1 MFAIHNMKTFPLLL
15 VLLLAQLRLQ
25 ANDGVFY
32 ASGSNLFPLKETTI
46 SLEKEV
52 LKFRI
57 SKDLRIYVD
66 VYFEFNNPGP
76 EKELTVGFVTPPAS
90 GDIAE
95 EKTEHPQISNFTVQH
110 NNTNLPFK
118 IWRAGDSG
126 FKLSENVADGN
137 DFVYFFTIRFLP
149 GLNKI
154 HHTYE
159 YKAAGG
165 VDMVFQLN
173 YRITTGKMWA
183 NHEIGDFRMELDAG
197 NHAFVLPW
205 SLQQDG
211 SKAAWQLEGSGK
223 IGKVKNHLYDHDGC
237 WARTLDGKVVLTAK
251 HFRPDYDLYFFEP
264 RFFGTFLTGLSAVFN
279 DPKKDTLETNIYGL
293 DSALIS
299 NMAEWELQTL
309 RNYMYATVG
318 YAFSNP
324 KWKAYFEKQEWYCG
338 FPELKKPET
347 WFNETQTEVMRLLLA
362 EEKRRKK

>member
-1 MFAIHNMKTFPLLL
+1 MKKLPLLL
-15 VLLLAQLRLQ
+15 FALIAQLQLV

-32 ASGSNLFPLKETTI
+32 AAGGNLFPLKETTI

-52 LKFRI
+52 LKFRV

-66 VYFEFNNPGP
+66 VAFEFNNPGA

-90 GDIAE
+90 GDIDE

-110 NNTNLPFK
+110 NNANLPFK

-126 FKLSENVADGN
+126 FKLSDTVAYGN
-137 DFVYFFTIRFLP
+137 DFVYFFTIRFQP

-165 VDMVFQLN
+165 VDIVFQLY

-183 NHEIGDFRMELDAG
+183 NHEIGDFRMELEAG

-211 SKAAWQLEGSGK
+211 SKAAWKLEGSGK
-223 IGKVKNHLYDHDGC
+223 IGTEKKRIYDREVC

-251 HFRPDYDLYFFEP
+251 HFRPDYDLNFFEP
-264 RFFGTFLTGLSAVFN
+264 RFFGMYLTGLSAVFN
-279 DPKKDTLETNIYGL
+279 DPKKDTLGSNIYGI
-293 DSALIS
+293 DSAMIS
-299 NMAEWELQTL
+299 NMADWELQAL
-309 RNYMYATVG
+309 RNYLYAMAG

-324 KWKAYFEKQEWYCG
+324 KWKAYFEKQDWYFG
-338 FPELKKPET
+338 FPELKKPEA